1 VAWTAQD
8 VENLKAA
15 IASGQLIVRSQDRM
29 INYRSLSE
37 MRQVLAL
44 MEAEVAGGS
53 PALRIGGG
61 RSKITFQ
68 RD

>member
-1 VAWTAQD
+1 
-8 VENLKAA
+8 
-15 IASGQLIVRSQDRM
+15 M
-29 INYRSLSE
+29 INYRSLAE
-37 MRQVLAL
+37 MRQTLSL

-53 PALRIGGG
+53 SALRIGGG